1 MLTSWPAFRERTKLG
16 LGIMEFYLF
25 IKRITKLI
33 LLGKKK
39 KKKNPKLIDEREK

>member
-39 KKKNPKLIDEREK
+39 KIPKLIDEREK